1 MSRVESSPSKLG
13 PKSSTGGLLE
23 HGGIEIAGSS
33 RNAVDDKSGFC
44 RHDALCNGVDGME
57 QHQFADT
64 GNGRSHEALLCV
76 EIK

>member
-1 MSRVESSPSKLG
+1 MSAFSPSKLG
-13 PKSSTGGLLE
+13 PETSAGGFLE

-44 RHDALCNGVDGME
+44 RHDAFRNSVDGME

-64 GNGRSHEALLCV
+64 GDC
-76 EIK
+76 